1 MQTEPRRRMVCW
13 HQPCSICSLLS
24 INMRLTGDAETYVLP
39 SNGMFVPFAGVD
51 LGRPTSADRATL
63 LPINGGDRLQNTLGV
78 AKVLLQDWRLTLLG
92 WPGQHA
98 LMPALGG
105 EHQVD
110 KPFHGLSVRQTLRCR
125 VGGGAANIFST
136 LVFSWPSN
144 FMPTPRASSASS

>member
-13 HQPCSICSLLS
+13 HQPCSICCLLS

-78 AKVLLQDWRLTLLG
+78 AKVLLQDWRLALLG
-92 WPGQHA
+92 WPGQHCA
-98 LMPALGG
+98 GRRAP
-105 EHQVD
+105 
-110 KPFHGLSVRQTLRCR
+110 SRQAIPR
-125 VGGGAANIFST
+125 
-136 LVFSWPSN
+136 PE
-144 FMPTPRASSASS
+144 RASDAAMQGRRRRQY

>member
-13 HQPCSICSLLS
+13 HQPCSICCLLS

-63 LPINGGDRLQNTLGV
+63 LPINGGGRLQNTLGV

-92 WPGQHA
+92 PFLGWPDMA
-98 LMPALGG
+98 DIA
-105 EHQVD
+105 
-110 KPFHGLSVRQTLRCR
+110 SVRW
-125 VGGGAANIFST
+125 AEST
-136 LVFSWPSN
+136 KSTSQS
-144 FMPTPRASSASS
+144 TD